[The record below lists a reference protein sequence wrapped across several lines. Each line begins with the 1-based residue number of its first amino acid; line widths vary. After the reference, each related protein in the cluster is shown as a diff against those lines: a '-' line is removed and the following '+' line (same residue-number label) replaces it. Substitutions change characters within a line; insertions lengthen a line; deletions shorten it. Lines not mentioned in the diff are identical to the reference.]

1 MIKVLDFTP
10 ILRNHLINLI
20 CAPQSTRLLFVV
32 IIALLK
38 GGFNLAFI
46 GGDDGLHFRLHGSDN
61 LLDGFLDLL

>member
-1 MIKVLDFTP
+1 MTKLLDLAP

-20 CAPQSTRLLFVV
+20 CAAQSTRLMLVV

-38 GGFNLAFI
+38 GSFNLAFI